1 MKVFGY
7 SIRVQQMVFIDYV
20 FATVIGV
27 LLFASYLSYQRINDL
42 ATSSDLVVT
51 SNTIK
56 LKTEQAFSYIKDAE
70 TAQRGFLLTEDSA
83 FLEPFFGAF
92 EKSNIL
98 FNQILDLSD
107 GDSIQQR
114 NIKELQALIRV
125 RYDFLNIVFHSGDT
139 LHRQGKLR
147 TYLDLGKNSM
157 DQIRERVGKIIE
169 RENVHL
175 NERIIERNHYAAI
188 SPRFLLS
195 LTLITLLIILIA
207 YLKIKKDTAQLK
219 GLVENLRLRDIELTA
234 KNTEL
239 ENSNIELASFS
250 YVASHD
256 LKEPLRK
263 IQLFSGRILEREND
277 KLSEAGKDDF
287 KRIVNAVTRMQNL
300 FDALLSFSRASS
312 AEKSFAIT
320 DLNKTIEEVKLDLA
334 DAIEDKKAI
343 VETENLPTIKVVPV
357 QFHQLFLNIIGNSI
371 KYSKEGVSPV
381 IKIKGTRV
389 PLSEQR
395 LAGWE
400 FTIEDNGIGFEQH
413 FEPKIFQLFQ
423 RLHGKTEYSGTGI
436 GLAIC
441 KKIVSNH
448 GGTINAKGQ
457 LGVGTI
463 FTIYIPAE

>member
-1 MKVFGY
+1 
-7 SIRVQQMVFIDYV
+7 MVFIDYV

-371 KYSKEGVSPV
+371 KYSKEGVAPV

-448 GGTINAKGQ
+448 GGTIQAKGQ

-463 FTIYIPAE
+463 FTIYIPVE